1 MRYEKIEI
9 NGKESLPQTNGRY
22 DCVFSDNTFGQASYD
37 KSGISASQSDI
48 WWINKVKFYYEPLPQ
63 TEISDMVVGIVCRY
77 WKFDSEQQ
85 HLSSWHDKQD
95 CIVELRSQ
103 LSRIEPEKE
112 SDPKMKDG
120 SYMKFSCFDL
130 DNDLWANVNCANH
143 IDPATC
149 SRETSCTKCEKYK
162 PEQPVSEPESISEFQ
177 LNNIRNNAI
186 SVLELT
192 KGFTPEQRGYNS
204 KQTVEEIKILEISPS
219 GNWVKTQ
226 NMNGNKYWKH
236 SSDIVP
242 MEVLASLETKPS
254 N

>member
-103 LSRIEPEKE
+103 LSRIEPEE
-112 SDPKMKDG
+112 DE
-120 SYMKFSCFDL
+120 DL
-130 DNDLWANVNCANH
+130 D
-143 IDPATC
+143 I
-149 SRETSCTKCEKYK
+149 EKCLNTNKLVHQENFKEGCIQHCDDCDYYYK
-162 PEQPVSEPESISEFQ
+162 NQEQPVSEPESINEIPYEKWKKFTDWFEVCYHQPFGTDQYYEVEKFVKEEYANLKSGGSKE
-177 LNNIRNNAI
+177 NNI
-186 SVLELT
+186 
-192 KGFTPEQRGYNS
+192 
-204 KQTVEEIKILEISPS
+204 
-219 GNWVKTQ
+219 
-226 NMNGNKYWKH
+226 KY
-236 SSDIVP
+236 
-242 MEVLASLETKPS
+242 
-254 N
+254 